1 VLRVYGPSVCTY
13 LGAVTSGFFRL
24 YHTGVAFPTNRLK
37 VAHIVEQVK
46 VAFVG
51 LNVVDDG

>member
-1 VLRVYGPSVCTY
+1 
-13 LGAVTSGFFRL
+13 
-24 YHTGVAFPTNRLK
+24 VAFPTNRLK

-51 LNVVDDG
+51 LNVVDDCGLRLGAATL